1 MKIRKMTGIIGV
13 LFGTM
18 LVMGG
23 VGFTKSSL
31 FNQTFAVVAPG
42 NTTNA
47 TNTPNPHAA
56 VQKGGTAPASSSSS
70 SNDVKTTT
78 TNNNITLEN
87 PFYIG
92 YSKTTSQVPVPLRSG
107 GTATGIIFS
116 GNGTVKGIGFT
127 QTGRALIIPIS
138 KTIVDIDGGLVIK
151 ANDGSGND
159 NGNAT
164 LSFREISHM
173 TTDGTMQGS
182 GAAIFNP
189 NATGKLSFLSNT
201 VAIFTNNGNKDG
213 TDITKAWEWKYK

>member
-1 MKIRKMTGIIGV
+1 
-13 LFGTM
+13 M

-31 FNQTFAVVAPG
+31 VNEAFAVAAPG

-47 TNTPNPHAA
+47 TKAPNPQA
-56 VQKGGTAPASSSSS
+56 VIQKGGTAPASSSSS

-78 TNNNITLEN
+78 TNNNITLGN
-87 PFYIG
+87 PFYIQ
-92 YSKTTSQVPVPLRSG
+92 YDKITNQVPVPLRSG
-107 GTATGIIFS
+107 GTATGVIFS

-127 QTGRALIIPIS
+127 DAGRALIIPIS

-151 ANDGSGND
+151 ANDGGKD

-164 LSFREISHM
+164 LSFREISNM
-173 TTDGTMQGS
+173 TSPGTMQGS

-201 VAIFTNNGNKDG
+201 VAMFTGNGNKDG
-213 TDITKAWEWKYK
+213 TNIVKAWEWKYK